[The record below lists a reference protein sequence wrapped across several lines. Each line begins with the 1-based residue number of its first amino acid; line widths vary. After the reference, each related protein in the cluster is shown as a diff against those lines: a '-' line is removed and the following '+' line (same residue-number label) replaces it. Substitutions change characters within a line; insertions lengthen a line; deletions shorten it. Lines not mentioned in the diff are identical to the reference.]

1 MEMVLID
8 SRAFDKDY
16 QFNWKTR
23 KSKKNIDDEIEENN
37 LVYNKDSS
45 LRTWVE
51 VCSKQVK
58 IEKLSKK
65 NGK

>member
-1 MEMVLID
+1 MVLID

-16 QFNWKTR
+16 QFDWKTG
-23 KSKKNIDDEIEENN
+23 KSKKNIDDEIDKENPM
-37 LVYNKDSS
+37 LNKDGS
-45 LRTWVE
+45 LRTWIE
-51 VCSKQVK
+51 IYSKQVK